1 MVYIMFFCNVV
12 KFLSKIFDKS
22 TLKDVDC
29 ENSCEIYNLLLLEI
43 KKIEKE
49 NSYNVPLLRFFTI
62 ILNYFKKK
70 NNCRNL
76 LNVIKCKEG
85 QQRKCDPADYEQRDC
100 TCINVN

>member
-49 NSYNVPLLRFFTI
+49 KFI
-62 ILNYFKKK
+62 
-70 NNCRNL
+70 
-76 LNVIKCKEG
+76 
-85 QQRKCDPADYEQRDC
+85 
-100 TCINVN
+100 